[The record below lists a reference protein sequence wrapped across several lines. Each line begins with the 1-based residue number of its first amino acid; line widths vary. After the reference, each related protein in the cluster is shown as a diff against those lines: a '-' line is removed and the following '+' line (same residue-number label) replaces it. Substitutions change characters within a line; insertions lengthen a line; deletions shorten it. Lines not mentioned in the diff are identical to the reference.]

1 MFLLL
6 GSLATSIS
14 SAKSYASF
22 LHKDIK
28 QLASSLTAV
37 INHASISSRTMSSIS
52 LNFATVLLH
61 ICLFLL
67 SNRSEL
73 NLQIKRH
80 ITFWYEISF
89 DLDHWNTFF
98 AFRVHLP
105 LFQFRALW
113 FSTYAVKC
121 EHQQC
126 SLAILQTSLN
136 VELFTQKPTQYV
148 SRDSKFHWM

>member
-1 MFLLL
+1 MFQLL
-6 GSLATSIS
+6 GSLGTSIP
-14 SAKSYASF
+14 SAKPYASF

-73 NLQIKRH
+73 NLPIKRH

-89 DLDHWNTFF
+89 DVDHWKRLSASMCPFQYF
-98 AFRVHLP
+98 HILILALP
-105 LFQFRALW
+105 C
-113 FSTYAVKC
+113 YAVKS
-121 EHQQC
+121 EYQQC
-126 SLAILQTSLN
+126 SLAVLQTSLN

-148 SRDSKFHWM
+148 SKDCKVR